1 MMLDEKRMLIR
12 KISEHQFKV
21 LELRLFLDTHPEN
34 KEVMEKFTKAC
45 QEYMELVKKY
55 EEKFGPLTICG
66 DFGDDCVG
74 WTNNPWP
81 WEKEAN

>member
-1 MMLDEKRMLIR
+1 MTDDKKALI
-12 KISEHQFKV
+12 KMISEHQFKV

-34 KEVMEKFTKAC
+34 KQVMEKLKTAC
-45 QEYMELVKKY
+45 KEYMEMVKKY
-55 EEKFGPLTICG
+55 EEMFGPLTICG
-66 DFGDDCVG
+66 DFGDNDAD